1 MTKVLYN
8 VDKAGNVRIWWMEQ
22 EGNKHRTHHGV
33 QGGAITCSG
42 WTECSGKQGRNDRE
56 QAEFEI
62 AAGYTYQLKRTYF
75 ETVEEARKGPRFF
88 EPMLAVKFKDLGYD
102 KARAFVEGHP
112 KSGNYT
118 LGVEP
123 KFDGFCNIT
132 QLDGMTSREGQ
143 PIVAVPHIN
152 LALAPFFAQFRE
164 AVLHGELYNHDFA
177 DDFESLSS
185 ILKKQTPAAEDL
197 ERSKVMKYYIYDY
210 PAPDLVNLPLSERK
224 ILLKMDMMQVYPTG
238 WTEMDNCPGVEN
250 KALGIVLVGIDWV
263 GDEATVED
271 LRKVHVKNNFEGAM
285 VKMDMPYEIGTR
297 SKHNMK
303 HKVTLDGEFK
313 IVRIREGKGNYAG
326 LAKAVDLVDAEG
338 REFSAGIKGDKTRLK
353 TLLET
358 GGMFKL
364 AGIEYLRLTKRGVP
378 KGGVATKWYTEE
390 RTL

>member
-33 QGGAITCSG
+33 QGGAITTSG

-102 KARAFVEGHP
+102 NARALVEAHP
-112 KSGNYT
+112 QRGQNT

-123 KFDGFCNIT
+123 KFDGFCSIT
-132 QLDGMTSREGQ
+132 QVDGMTSREGQ

-152 LALAPFFAQFRE
+152 SALTPFMANFRD
-164 AVLHGELYNHDFA
+164 AVLHGELYNHDYA

-185 ILKKQTPAAEDL
+185 ILKKQNPTAEDL
-197 ERSKVMKYYIYDY
+197 ERSKVMRYYIYDY
-210 PAPDLVNLPLSERK
+210 PAPDVINLPLSERK
-224 ILLKMDMMQVYPTG
+224 RLLALDMMEVYPTG
-238 WTEMDNCPGVEN
+238 WTTMEDCPGFLNE
-250 KALGIVLVGIDWV
+250 KLGIVLVGITWV
-263 GDEATVED
+263 DDPDLLED
-271 LRKVHVKNNFEGAM
+271 CRKVHVRNKFEGAM
-285 VKMDMPYEIGTR
+285 VKMDLPYERGTR
-297 SKHNMK
+297 SKRNMK
-303 HKVTLDGEFK
+303 HKVTQDGEFK

-338 REFSAGIKGDKTRLK
+338 REFSAGIKGDKAKLAS
-353 TLLET
+353 LMT
-358 GGMFKL
+358 GGYVF